1 MISSFLLL
9 RLIKSCFN
17 QSTLTDKLHAAL
29 LLNLSSVPR
38 IYRKKYAPM
47 IHFIRLLTSLLVAFT
62 LSFNAL
68 AAQISQQQIE
78 QFKNLPKSQ
87 QQALAQSMG
96 VDLNAV
102 MGQISGGGQ
111 QTQPSSTPVTP
122 RQTGLN
128 NSQDEDS
135 IGSTVFEKDT
145 ELFKPLERFGM
156 DVFANAPSTFTP
168 AMDIAIPSHY
178 ILGVGDQLSIQ
189 IYGKENAEYVLPITR
204 EGNILIPDV
213 GPIKIVG
220 LAFAEMKNFL
230 VEKIQQRIIGVNV
243 VVSLAELRSM
253 RIFVLGDAYKPGP
266 YTLSSLSSV
275 THAIFAAGGVS
286 DIGSLRNI
294 EVKRAGK
301 VVQTVDLYDLL
312 IKGDSSSDILLQS
325 GDVVFI
331 PTQSQS
337 VSILGEVRRPA
348 IYELKKGDNFNQ
360 VIEMAGGLLPS
371 AYPQSTMIERYN
383 RQNLRSIINV
393 DLTNSE
399 ARKQALQSGDY
410 IRVLK
415 SSGMY
420 EKSITVIGAVTRP
433 GKYQWQQDI
442 KIADLLP
449 SLDSHIL
456 PSADL
461 SYGLVVRQ
469 KDDARNIE
477 VLQFNLAKALNSSA
491 NDSSNNLILQPTD
504 KVLIFSNVTKSVDEQ
519 ISLDELAFTQEQ
531 LFAKERQEAKTSH
544 KEEAFWKK
552 YGGNSTQRSS
562 TDFEADEAENL
573 MNQSLVQITNS
584 AVNGQ
589 VDIREM
595 ALFSRPRLLAPVL
608 RKLRQQGASGQPIQ
622 LVEVDGQVKFPGIY
636 PLAKNAKVS
645 DLLAAA
651 GGVNESAY
659 LARAEVTR
667 NEITISGASKTS
679 LDVDLGLAL
688 KQDETFDI
696 ALQSKDRLN
705 VHKIPSW
712 SENHVVELR
721 GEFVFPGKYTIR
733 RGETLA
739 DLVAKA
745 GGLTKYAH
753 LDGSVFTR
761 EKLKALEKQN
771 LIKLAGDLR
780 IEMASKSLTEQGTS
794 VSYSDAQKL
803 LADITDLEPVGR
815 LVINLPRLMAS
826 DNTEVLLEGGDV
838 LYVPTKKN
846 SINVI
851 GQVQVGSSHLFNS
864 GLSAEDYIA
873 QSGGVKKRADEDRVY
888 VISADGSIKM
898 LEQSNWFAGAADSSL
913 KPGDTIVVPLDS
925 EYMNDLTL
933 WSTATQI
940 IYNAAVAV
948 AAINGI

>member
-1 MISSFLLL
+1 
-9 RLIKSCFN
+9 
-17 QSTLTDKLHAAL
+17 
-29 LLNLSSVPR
+29 
-38 IYRKKYAPM
+38 M
-47 IHFIRLLTSLLVAFT
+47 IHFIRLLTSLLVVST
-62 LSFNAL
+62 LSFSSL

-96 VDLNAV
+96 VDLNSV
-102 MGQISGGGQ
+102 MGQISGSNQ
-111 QTQPSSTPVTP
+111 QTQLSSSPVSPRPVTE
-122 RQTGLN
+122 N
-128 NSQDEDS
+128 NVQKQAEVTYFENDS
-135 IGSTVFEKDT
+135 
-145 ELFKPLERFGM
+145 ELFQPLERFGM
-156 DVFANAPSTFTP
+156 DVFANAPSTFAPT
-168 AMDIAIPSHY
+168 MDIAIPKHY

-189 IYGKENAEYVLPITR
+189 IYGKENAEYILPITR
-204 EGNILIPDV
+204 EGNILIPNV
-213 GPIKIVG
+213 GPVKVVG
-220 LAFAEMKNFL
+220 LAFDEMKTFL
-230 VEKIQQRIIGVNV
+230 AERIQQRIIGVNV

-312 IKGDSSSDILLQS
+312 IQGDSSSDILLQS

-331 PTQSQS
+331 PTQSKS

-348 IYELKKGDNFNQ
+348 IYELKTGDSFNQ
-360 VIEMAGGLLPS
+360 IIEMAGGLLPS
-371 AYPQSTMIERYN
+371 AYPQSTMVERYN
-383 RQNLRSIINV
+383 EHSLRSIINV
-393 DLTNSE
+393 DLTDSK
-399 ARKQALQSGDY
+399 ARKQLLKSGDY

-420 EKSITVIGAVTRP
+420 EQSITVIGAVSRP
-433 GKYQWQQDI
+433 GKYQWQQGV

-461 SYGLVVRQ
+461 SYGLIVRQ
-469 KDDARNIE
+469 KDQARNIE
-477 VLQFNLAKALNSSA
+477 VLQFNLAKALNKSTSDPVDNLTLLP
-491 NDSSNNLILQPTD
+491 NDKL
-504 KVLIFSNVTKSVDEQ
+504 LIFSNVTKSVDEKL
-519 ISLDELAFTQEQ
+519 SLDELAYTQEQ
-531 LFAKERQEAKTSH
+531 LFAKERQQAKSLH
-544 KEEAFWKK
+544 KEKSFWKK
-552 YGGNSTQRSS
+552 YGGSSSQRAIGINEAEEAAQIGSQS
-562 TDFEADEAENL
+562 IVQIANGASGSETDF
-573 MNQSLVQITNS
+573 
-584 AVNGQ
+584 
-589 VDIREM
+589 REM

-608 RKLRQQGASGQPIQ
+608 RKLRQQGASGQPLQ

-651 GGVNESAY
+651 GGVKESAY

-667 NEITISGASKTS
+667 NTLTVEGASKTS

-688 KQDETFDI
+688 KENKDFNI

-705 VHKIPSW
+705 VHKIPAW

-739 DLVAKA
+739 DLVIKA
-745 GGLTKYAH
+745 GGLTDYAH
-753 LDGSVFTR
+753 PDASVFTR
-761 EKLKALEKQN
+761 KKLKELEQQN
-771 LIKLAGDLR
+771 LVKLASDLR
-780 IEMASKSLTEQGTS
+780 VEMASKSLSENGS
-794 VSYSDAQKL
+794 AASYNDAQKL
-803 LADITDLEPVGR
+803 LADITNVEPVGR
-815 LVINLPRLMAS
+815 LVIDLPGLMAANNS
-826 DNTEVLLEGGDV
+826 EVLLEGGDV
-838 LYVPTKKN
+838 LFVPTKKN

-851 GQVQVGSSHLFNS
+851 GQVQVGSSHLYNS
-864 GLSAEDYIA
+864 AMSAEDYIA
-873 QSGGVKKRADEDRVY
+873 QSGGIKKRADAERIY
-888 VISADGSIKM
+888 IISAGGSIKM
-898 LEQSNWFAGAADSSL
+898 VEENNWFAGAGESSL

-940 IYNAAVAV
+940 IYNSAVAV

>member
-1 MISSFLLL
+1 
-9 RLIKSCFN
+9 
-17 QSTLTDKLHAAL
+17 
-29 LLNLSSVPR
+29 
-38 IYRKKYAPM
+38 M
-47 IHFIRLLTSLLVAFT
+47 IHFIRLLTSLLVVFT
-62 LSFNAL
+62 FSFNAL
-68 AAQISQQQIE
+68 AAQISQQQIA

-96 VDLNAV
+96 VDLNSV
-102 MGQISGGGQ
+102 MGQISGSNQ
-111 QTQPSSTPVTP
+111 QTQLSSTPITP
-122 RQTGLN
+122 RDTTEN
-128 NSQDEDS
+128 NIRNQDEDS
-135 IGSTVFEKDT
+135 FFEDDNA
-145 ELFKPLERFGM
+145 LFKPLERFGM
-156 DVFANAPSTFTP
+156 DVFSNAPSTFTP
-168 AMDIAIPSHY
+168 TMDIAIPNHY
-178 ILGVGDQLSIQ
+178 VLGVGDQLSIQ
-189 IYGKENAEYVLPITR
+189 VYGKENAEYVLSITR

-220 LAFAEMKNFL
+220 LSFSEMKKFL
-230 VEKIQQRIIGVNV
+230 TEKIQQRIIGVNV

-301 VVQTVDLYDLL
+301 IVQTVDLYDLL

-331 PTQSQS
+331 PTQSKS

-360 VIEMAGGLLPS
+360 VIAMAGGLLPS

-383 RQNLRSIINV
+383 NQNLRSIINV
-393 DLTNSE
+393 DLTDSA
-399 ARKQALQSGDY
+399 ARKQELKSGDY
-410 IRVLK
+410 VRVLK

-420 EKSITVIGAVTRP
+420 EQSITVIGAVTRP
-433 GKYQWQQDI
+433 GKYQWQQGI

-449 SLDSHIL
+449 NLDSHIL

-461 SYGLVVRQ
+461 SYGLIVRQ

-477 VLQFNLAKALNSSA
+477 VLQFNLARALSITTENSV
-491 NDSSNNLILQPTD
+491 DNLMLLPSD
-504 KVLIFSNVTKSVDEQ
+504 KILIFSNVTKSVDEK
-519 ISLDELAFTQEQ
+519 ISLDELAFTKEQ
-531 LFAKERQEAKTSH
+531 LFAKERQQAKTSYDE
-544 KEEAFWKK
+544 KSFWKK
-552 YGGNSTQRSS
+552 YGGSSSQRSS
-562 TDFEADEAENL
+562 ATAEDEEAERL
-573 MNQSLVQITNS
+573 ANQSLVEITNT
-584 AVNGQ
+584 VDRT

-636 PLAKNAKVS
+636 PLAQNAKIS

-651 GGVNESAY
+651 GGVKESAY
-659 LARAEVTR
+659 LTRAEVTR
-667 NEITISGASKTS
+667 NTFTAEGATKVS
-679 LDVDLGLAL
+679 LDVDLDLAL
-688 KQDETFDI
+688 KEDKSFDI

-705 VHKIPSW
+705 VHKIPAW
-712 SENHVVELR
+712 SENHIVELR

-739 DLVAKA
+739 DLVTKA
-745 GGLTKYAH
+745 GGLTQYAH
-753 LDGSVFTR
+753 PDGSVFTR
-761 EKLKALEKQN
+761 QKLKELERQN

-780 IEMASKSLTEQGTS
+780 IEMASKSLTDQGTS
-794 VSYSDAQKL
+794 TSYDDAQKL
-803 LADITDLEPVGR
+803 LSDITELEPVGR
-815 LVINLPRLMAS
+815 LVINLPNLMNSNS
-826 DNTEVLLEGGDV
+826 DEVLLEGGDV
-838 LYVPTKKN
+838 LFVPTKKN

-851 GQVQVGSSHLFNS
+851 GQVQVGSSHLYNS
-864 GLSAEDYIA
+864 AMTAEDYIA
-873 QSGGVKKRADEDRVY
+873 QSGGIKKRADEERIY
-888 VISADGSIKM
+888 VISASGSIKM
-898 LEQSNWFAGAADSSL
+898 IEQSNWFAGTADTSL

-925 EYMNDLTL
+925 EYMSDLTL

>member
-1 MISSFLLL
+1 
-9 RLIKSCFN
+9 
-17 QSTLTDKLHAAL
+17 
-29 LLNLSSVPR
+29 
-38 IYRKKYAPM
+38 M
-47 IHFIRLLTSLLVAFT
+47 IHFIRLLTSLFVVFT
-62 LSFNAL
+62 FSFNAL
-68 AAQISQQQIE
+68 AAQISQQQIA

-96 VDLNAV
+96 VDLNSV
-102 MGQISGGGQ
+102 MGQISGSNQ
-111 QTQPSSTPVTP
+111 QTQLSSTPITP
-122 RQTGLN
+122 RDTTEN
-128 NSQDEDS
+128 NIRNQDEDS
-135 IGSTVFEKDT
+135 FFEDDNA
-145 ELFKPLERFGM
+145 LFKPLERFGM
-156 DVFANAPSTFTP
+156 DVFSNAPSTFTP
-168 AMDIAIPSHY
+168 TMDIAIPNHY
-178 ILGVGDQLSIQ
+178 VLGVGDQLSIQ
-189 IYGKENAEYVLPITR
+189 VYGKENAEYVLPITR

-220 LAFAEMKNFL
+220 LSFSEMKKFL
-230 VEKIQQRIIGVNV
+230 TEKIQQRIIGVNV

-301 VVQTVDLYDLL
+301 IVQTVDLYDLL

-331 PTQSQS
+331 PTQSKS

-360 VIEMAGGLLPS
+360 VIAMAGGLLPS

-383 RQNLRSIINV
+383 NQNLRSIINV
-393 DLTNSE
+393 DLTDSA
-399 ARKQALQSGDY
+399 ARKQELKSGDY
-410 IRVLK
+410 VRVLK

-420 EKSITVIGAVTRP
+420 EQSITVIGAVTRP
-433 GKYQWQQDI
+433 GKYQWQQGI
-442 KIADLLP
+442 KIGDLLP
-449 SLDSHIL
+449 NLDSHIL

-461 SYGLVVRQ
+461 SYGLIVRQ

-477 VLQFNLAKALNSSA
+477 VLQFNLARALSITTENSV
-491 NDSSNNLILQPTD
+491 DNLMLLPSD
-504 KVLIFSNVTKSVDEQ
+504 KILIFSNVTKSVDEK
-519 ISLDELAFTQEQ
+519 ISLDELAFTKEQ
-531 LFAKERQEAKTSH
+531 LFAKERQQAKTSYDE
-544 KEEAFWKK
+544 KSFWKK
-552 YGGNSTQRSS
+552 YGGSSSQRSS
-562 TDFEADEAENL
+562 ATAEDEEAERL
-573 MNQSLVQITNS
+573 ANQSLVEITNT
-584 AVNGQ
+584 VDRT

-636 PLAKNAKVS
+636 PLAQNAKIS

-651 GGVNESAY
+651 GGVKESAY
-659 LARAEVTR
+659 LTRAEVTR
-667 NEITISGASKTS
+667 NTFTAEGATKIS
-679 LDVDLGLAL
+679 LDVDLDLAL
-688 KQDETFDI
+688 KEDKSFDI

-705 VHKIPSW
+705 VHKIPAW

-739 DLVAKA
+739 DLVTKA
-745 GGLTKYAH
+745 GGLTQYAH
-753 LDGSVFTR
+753 PDGSVFTR
-761 EKLKALEKQN
+761 KKLKELEKQN

-780 IEMASKSLTEQGTS
+780 IEMASKSLTDQGTS
-794 VSYSDAQKL
+794 TSYDDAQKL
-803 LADITDLEPVGR
+803 LADITELEPVGR
-815 LVINLPRLMAS
+815 LVINLPRLMNSNS
-826 DNTEVLLEGGDV
+826 DEVLLEGGDI
-838 LYVPTKKN
+838 LFVPTKKN

-851 GQVQVGSSHLFNS
+851 GQVQVGSSHLYNS
-864 GLSAEDYIA
+864 AMTAEDYIA
-873 QSGGVKKRADEDRVY
+873 QSGGIKKRADEERIY
-888 VISADGSIKM
+888 VISASGSIKM
-898 LEQSNWFAGAADSSL
+898 IEQSNWFAGTADTSL

-925 EYMNDLTL
+925 EYMSDLTL

>member
-1 MISSFLLL
+1 M
-9 RLIKSCFN
+9 
-17 QSTLTDKLHAAL
+17 
-29 LLNLSSVPR
+29 
-38 IYRKKYAPM
+38 M
-47 IHFIRLLTSLLVAFT
+47 HFIRQLTSLLVVFT
-62 LSFNAL
+62 FSFSTI

-96 VDLNAV
+96 VDLNTV
-102 MGQISGGGQ
+102 MGQIAGSNQ
-111 QTQPSSTPVTP
+111 QTQLSSTPITP
-122 RQTGLN
+122 RPIAENEIVEQ
-128 NSQDEDS
+128 EDV
-135 IGSTVFEKDT
+135 TVFENDT
-145 ELFKPLERFGM
+145 ELFKPLTRFGM

-168 AMDIAIPSHY
+168 TMDIAIPKHY

-189 IYGKENAEYVLPITR
+189 IYGKENAEYILPITR

-213 GPIKIVG
+213 GPVKVVG
-220 LAFAEMKNFL
+220 LAFGEMKKFL
-230 VEKIQQRIIGVNV
+230 AEKIQQRIIGVNA

-266 YTLSSLSSV
+266 YVLSSLSSV

-301 VVQTVDLYDLL
+301 VVQIVDLYDLL
-312 IKGDSSSDILLQS
+312 IRGDSSDDILLQS

-331 PTQSQS
+331 PTQSES

-348 IYELKKGDNFNQ
+348 IYELKAGDDFNQ
-360 VIEMAGGLLPS
+360 IIEMAGGLLPS
-371 AYPQSTMIERYN
+371 AYPQSTMVERYN
-383 RQNLRSIINV
+383 QHSLRNIINI
-393 DLTNSE
+393 DLTDSK
-399 ARKQALQSGDY
+399 ARKQLLKSGDY
-410 IRVLK
+410 IRVLE

-420 EKSITVIGAVTRP
+420 EQSITVIGAVTRP
-433 GKYQWQQDI
+433 GKYQWQQGL
-442 KIADLLP
+442 KVADLLP

-461 SYGLVVRQ
+461 SYGLIVRQ
-469 KDDARNIE
+469 KDKARNIK
-477 VLQFNLAKALNSSA
+477 VLQFNLANALNKSIA
-491 NDSSNNLILQPTD
+491 NPTDNLILLPND
-504 KVLIFSNVTKSVDEQ
+504 KLLIFANVTKQMDEKV
-519 ISLDELAFTQEQ
+519 SLDQLAFTQEQ
-531 LFAKERQEAKTSH
+531 LFAKERQQAKNLH
-544 KEEAFWKK
+544 KEKLFWKK
-552 YGGNSTQRSS
+552 YGGSS
-562 TDFEADEAENL
+562 SQYTGTDQIEEAERL
-573 MNQSLVQITNS
+573 ANQSLVQMTNGS
-584 AVNGQ
+584 LDSEI
-589 VDIREM
+589 DIREM
-595 ALFSRPRLLAPVL
+595 GLFSRPRLLAPVL

-622 LVEVDGQVKFPGIY
+622 LIEVDGQVKFPGVY

-651 GGVNESAY
+651 GGVKESAY

-667 NEITISGASKTS
+667 NTLTLEGATKIS

-688 KQDETFDI
+688 KGDKNFDI

-705 VHKIPSW
+705 VHKIPAW

-739 DLVAKA
+739 DLVNKA

-753 LDGSVFTR
+753 PDASVFTR
-761 EKLKALEKQN
+761 TKLKALEKQN

-780 IEMASKSLTEQGTS
+780 IEMASKSLSDQGMSTS
-794 VSYSDAQKL
+794 YDDAQKL

-815 LVINLPRLMAS
+815 LVINLPSLMAS
-826 DNTEVLLEGGDV
+826 NSYEVLLEGGDV

-851 GQVQVGSSHLFNS
+851 GQVQVGSSHLYNNAMS
-864 GLSAEDYIA
+864 TEDYIA
-873 QSGGVKKRADEDRVY
+873 QSGGIKKRADEERIY
-888 VISADGSIKM
+888 VISASGSINM
-898 LEQSNWFAGAADSSL
+898 LEESNWFSGAADSAL
-913 KPGDTIVVPLDS
+913 KPGDTIVVPLDA
-925 EYMNDLTL
+925 EYMSDLTL

-940 IYNAAVAV
+940 IYNSAVAI
-948 AAINGI
+948 AAISGI

>member
-1 MISSFLLL
+1 
-9 RLIKSCFN
+9 
-17 QSTLTDKLHAAL
+17 
-29 LLNLSSVPR
+29 
-38 IYRKKYAPM
+38 M
-47 IHFIRLLTSLLVAFT
+47 IHFIRLLTSLLVVFT
-62 LSFNAL
+62 FSFNAL
-68 AAQISQQQIE
+68 AAQISQQQIA

-96 VDLNAV
+96 VDLNSV
-102 MGQISGGGQ
+102 MGQISGSNQ
-111 QTQPSSTPVTP
+111 QTQLSSTPITP
-122 RQTGLN
+122 RDTTEN
-128 NSQDEDS
+128 NIRNQDEDS
-135 IGSTVFEKDT
+135 FFEDDNA
-145 ELFKPLERFGM
+145 LFKPLERFGM
-156 DVFANAPSTFTP
+156 DVFSNAPSTFTP
-168 AMDIAIPSHY
+168 TMDIAIPNHY
-178 ILGVGDQLSIQ
+178 VLGVGDQLSIQ
-189 IYGKENAEYVLPITR
+189 VYGKENAEYVLPITR

-220 LAFAEMKNFL
+220 LSFSEMKKFL
-230 VEKIQQRIIGVNV
+230 TEKIQQRIIGVNV

-301 VVQTVDLYDLL
+301 IVQTVDLYDLL

-331 PTQSQS
+331 PTQSKS

-360 VIEMAGGLLPS
+360 VIAMAGGLLPS

-383 RQNLRSIINV
+383 NQNLRSIINV
-393 DLTNSE
+393 DLTDSA
-399 ARKQALQSGDY
+399 ARKQELKSGDY
-410 IRVLK
+410 VRVLK

-420 EKSITVIGAVTRP
+420 EQSITVIGAVTRP
-433 GKYQWQQDI
+433 GKYQWQQGI

-449 SLDSHIL
+449 NLDSHIL

-461 SYGLVVRQ
+461 SYGLIVRQ

-477 VLQFNLAKALNSSA
+477 VLQFNLARALSITTENSV
-491 NDSSNNLILQPTD
+491 DNLMLLPSD
-504 KVLIFSNVTKSVDEQ
+504 KILIFSNVTKSVDEK
-519 ISLDELAFTQEQ
+519 ISLDELAFTKEQ
-531 LFAKERQEAKTSH
+531 LFAKERQQAKTSYDE
-544 KEEAFWKK
+544 KSFWKK
-552 YGGNSTQRSS
+552 YGGSSSQRSS
-562 TDFEADEAENL
+562 ATAEDEEAERL
-573 MNQSLVQITNS
+573 ANQSLVEITNT
-584 AVNGQ
+584 VDRT

-636 PLAKNAKVS
+636 PLAQNAKIS

-651 GGVNESAY
+651 GGVKESAY
-659 LARAEVTR
+659 LTRAEVTR
-667 NEITISGASKTS
+667 NTFTAEGATKIS
-679 LDVDLGLAL
+679 LDVDLDLAL
-688 KQDETFDI
+688 KEDKSFDI

-705 VHKIPSW
+705 VHKIPAW

-739 DLVAKA
+739 DLVTKA
-745 GGLTKYAH
+745 GGLTQYAH
-753 LDGSVFTR
+753 PDGSVFTR
-761 EKLKALEKQN
+761 KKLKELEKQN

-780 IEMASKSLTEQGTS
+780 IEMASKSLTDQGTS
-794 VSYSDAQKL
+794 TSYDDAQKL
-803 LADITDLEPVGR
+803 LSDITELEPVGR
-815 LVINLPRLMAS
+815 LVINLPRLMNSNS
-826 DNTEVLLEGGDV
+826 DEVLLEGGDV
-838 LYVPTKKN
+838 LFVPTKKN

-851 GQVQVGSSHLFNS
+851 GQVQVGSSHLYNS
-864 GLSAEDYIA
+864 AMTAEDYIA
-873 QSGGVKKRADEDRVY
+873 QSGGIKKRADEERIY
-888 VISADGSIKM
+888 VISASGSIKM
-898 LEQSNWFAGAADSSL
+898 IEQSNWFAGTADTSL

-925 EYMNDLTL
+925 EYMSDLTL

>member
-1 MISSFLLL
+1 
-9 RLIKSCFN
+9 
-17 QSTLTDKLHAAL
+17 
-29 LLNLSSVPR
+29 
-38 IYRKKYAPM
+38 M

-102 MGQISGGGQ
+102 MGQISSSGQ
-111 QTQPSSTPVTP
+111 QTQLSSTPIAP

-128 NSQDEDS
+128 NSQDQDS
-135 IGSTVFEKDT
+135 TESTVFEKDT

-168 AMDIAIPSHY
+168 TMDIAIPSHY

-230 VEKIQQRIIGVNV
+230 VEKIQQRVIGVNV

-301 VVQTVDLYDLL
+301 VVQTVDLYELL

-331 PTQSQS
+331 PTQSKS
-337 VSILGEVRRPA
+337 ISILGEVRRPA
-348 IYELKKGDNFNQ
+348 IYELKNGDNFNQ

-371 AYPQSTMIERYN
+371 AFPQSTMIERYN
-383 RQNLRSIINV
+383 QQNLRSIINV

-399 ARKQALQSGDY
+399 ARKQTLQGGDY

-415 SSGMY
+415 SSGIY

-433 GKYQWQQDI
+433 GKYQWQQGI
-442 KIADLLP
+442 KVADLLP
-449 SLDSHIL
+449 SLNSHVL
-456 PSADL
+456 PTADL
-461 SYGLVVRQ
+461 SYGLIVRQ
-469 KDDARNIE
+469 KDAARNIE
-477 VLQFNLAKALNSSA
+477 ILQFSLAKALNYSMNNSA
-491 NDSSNNLILQPTD
+491 DNLMLQPSD
-504 KVLIFSNVTKSVDEQ
+504 KILIFSNVTKSVDEK
-519 ISLDELAFTQEQ
+519 ISLDELAFTKEQ
-531 LFAKERQEAKTSH
+531 IFAKEREEAKNSH
-544 KEEAFWKK
+544 KEKSFWKK
-552 YGGNSTQRSS
+552 YGGSSSQSS
-562 TDFEADEAENL
+562 TDNAEDDEIERLA
-573 MNQSLVQITNS
+573 NQSLEQVTGSAENS
-584 AVNGQ
+584 GIN
-589 VDIREM
+589 IREM

-636 PLAKNAKVS
+636 PLAKNAKIS

-659 LARAEVTR
+659 LTRAEVTR
-667 NEITISGASKTS
+667 NKLNEQGATKIS
-679 LDVDLGLAL
+679 LDIDLGLAL
-688 KQDETFDI
+688 KEDETFDI

-705 VHKIPSW
+705 VHKIPAW

-739 DLVAKA
+739 DLVTKA
-745 GGLTKYAH
+745 GGLTEYAH
-753 LDGSVFTR
+753 PDGSVFTR
-761 EKLKALEKQN
+761 QKLKVLEKQN
-771 LIKLAGDLR
+771 LIKLAADLR
-780 IEMASKSLTEQGTS
+780 VEMASKSLTEQGTS
-794 VSYSDAQKL
+794 VSYNDAQKL
-803 LADITDLEPVGR
+803 LADITELEPVGR
-815 LVINLPRLMAS
+815 LVISLPKLMAS
-826 DNTEVLLEGGDV
+826 NSDEVLLEGGDV

-851 GQVQVGSSHLFNS
+851 GQVQVGSSHLFS
-864 GLSAEDYIA
+864 SAMSPEDYIA
-873 QSGGVKKRADEDRVY
+873 QSGGIKKRADEDRIY
-888 VISADGSIKM
+888 VISAGGSIKM

>member
-1 MISSFLLL
+1 
-9 RLIKSCFN
+9 
-17 QSTLTDKLHAAL
+17 
-29 LLNLSSVPR
+29 
-38 IYRKKYAPM
+38 M
-47 IHFIRLLTSLLVAFT
+47 IHFIRLLTSLLVVFT
-62 LSFNAL
+62 FSFNAL
-68 AAQISQQQIE
+68 AAQISQQQIA

-96 VDLNAV
+96 VDLNSV
-102 MGQISGGGQ
+102 MGQISGSNQ
-111 QTQPSSTPVTP
+111 QTQLSSTPITP
-122 RQTGLN
+122 RDTTEN
-128 NSQDEDS
+128 NIRNQDEDS
-135 IGSTVFEKDT
+135 FFEDDNA
-145 ELFKPLERFGM
+145 LFKPLERFGM
-156 DVFANAPSTFTP
+156 DVFSNAPSTFTP
-168 AMDIAIPSHY
+168 TMDIAIPNHY
-178 ILGVGDQLSIQ
+178 VLGVGDQLSIQ
-189 IYGKENAEYVLPITR
+189 VYGKENAEYVLPITR

-220 LAFAEMKNFL
+220 LSFSEMKKFL
-230 VEKIQQRIIGVNV
+230 TEKIQQRIIGVNV

-301 VVQTVDLYDLL
+301 IVQTVDLYDLL

-331 PTQSQS
+331 PTQSKS

-360 VIEMAGGLLPS
+360 VIAMAGGLLPS

-383 RQNLRSIINV
+383 NQNLRSIINV
-393 DLTNSE
+393 DLTDNA
-399 ARKQALQSGDY
+399 ARKQELKSGDY
-410 IRVLK
+410 VRVLK

-420 EKSITVIGAVTRP
+420 EQSITVIGAVTRP
-433 GKYQWQQDI
+433 GKYQWQQGI

-461 SYGLVVRQ
+461 SYGLIVRQ

-477 VLQFNLAKALNSSA
+477 VLQFNLARALSITTENSV
-491 NDSSNNLILQPTD
+491 DNLMLLPSD
-504 KVLIFSNVTKSVDEQ
+504 KILIFSNVTKSVDEK
-519 ISLDELAFTQEQ
+519 ISLDELAFTKEQ
-531 LFAKERQEAKTSH
+531 LFAKERQQAKTSYDE
-544 KEEAFWKK
+544 KSFWKK
-552 YGGNSTQRSS
+552 YGGSSSQRSS
-562 TDFEADEAENL
+562 ATAEDEEAERL
-573 MNQSLVQITNS
+573 ANQSLVEITNT
-584 AVNGQ
+584 VDRT

-636 PLAKNAKVS
+636 PLAQNAKIS

-651 GGVNESAY
+651 GGVKESAY
-659 LARAEVTR
+659 LTRAEVTR
-667 NEITISGASKTS
+667 NTFTAEGATKVS
-679 LDVDLGLAL
+679 LDVDLDLAL
-688 KQDETFDI
+688 KEDKSFDI

-705 VHKIPSW
+705 VHKIPAW

-739 DLVAKA
+739 DLVTKA
-745 GGLTKYAH
+745 GGLTQYAH
-753 LDGSVFTR
+753 PDGSVFTR
-761 EKLKALEKQN
+761 KKLKELEKQN

-780 IEMASKSLTEQGTS
+780 IEMASKSLTDQGTS
-794 VSYSDAQKL
+794 TSYDDAQKL
-803 LADITDLEPVGR
+803 LSDITELEPVGR
-815 LVINLPRLMAS
+815 LVINLPRLMNSNS
-826 DNTEVLLEGGDV
+826 DEVLLEGGDI
-838 LYVPTKKN
+838 LFVPTKKN

-851 GQVQVGSSHLFNS
+851 GQVQVGSSHLYNS
-864 GLSAEDYIA
+864 AMTAEDYIA
-873 QSGGVKKRADEDRVY
+873 QSGGIKKRADEERIY
-888 VISADGSIKM
+888 VISASGSIKM
-898 LEQSNWFAGAADSSL
+898 IEQSNWFAGTADTSL

-925 EYMNDLTL
+925 EYMSDLTL

>member
-1 MISSFLLL
+1 
-9 RLIKSCFN
+9 
-17 QSTLTDKLHAAL
+17 
-29 LLNLSSVPR
+29 
-38 IYRKKYAPM
+38 M
-47 IHFIRLLTSLLVAFT
+47 IHFIRLLTSLFVVFT
-62 LSFNAL
+62 FSFNAL
-68 AAQISQQQIE
+68 AAQISQQQIA

-96 VDLNAV
+96 VDLNSV
-102 MGQISGGGQ
+102 MGQISGSNQ
-111 QTQPSSTPVTP
+111 QTQLSSTPITP
-122 RQTGLN
+122 RDTTEN
-128 NSQDEDS
+128 NIRNQDEDS
-135 IGSTVFEKDT
+135 FFEDDN

-156 DVFANAPSTFTP
+156 DVFSNAPSTFTP
-168 AMDIAIPSHY
+168 TMDIAIPNHY
-178 ILGVGDQLSIQ
+178 VLGVGDQLSIQ
-189 IYGKENAEYVLPITR
+189 VYGKENAEYVLPITR

-220 LAFAEMKNFL
+220 LSFSEMKKFL
-230 VEKIQQRIIGVNV
+230 TEKIQQRIIGVNV

-301 VVQTVDLYDLL
+301 IVQTVDLYDLL

-331 PTQSQS
+331 PTQSKS

-360 VIEMAGGLLPS
+360 VIAMAGGLLPS

-383 RQNLRSIINV
+383 NQNLRSIINV
-393 DLTNSE
+393 DLTDSA
-399 ARKQALQSGDY
+399 ARKQELKSGDY
-410 IRVLK
+410 VRVLK

-420 EKSITVIGAVTRP
+420 EQSITVIGAVTRP
-433 GKYQWQQDI
+433 GKYQWQQGI

-449 SLDSHIL
+449 NLDSHIL

-461 SYGLVVRQ
+461 SYGLIVRQ

-477 VLQFNLAKALNSSA
+477 VLQFNLARALSITTENSV
-491 NDSSNNLILQPTD
+491 DNLMLLPSD
-504 KVLIFSNVTKSVDEQ
+504 KILIFSNVTKSVDEK
-519 ISLDELAFTQEQ
+519 ISLDELAFTKEQ
-531 LFAKERQEAKTSH
+531 LFAKERQQAKTSYDE
-544 KEEAFWKK
+544 KSFWKK
-552 YGGNSTQRSS
+552 YGGSSSQRSS
-562 TDFEADEAENL
+562 ATAEDEEAERL
-573 MNQSLVQITNS
+573 ANQSLVEITNT
-584 AVNGQ
+584 VDRT

-636 PLAKNAKVS
+636 PLAQNAKIS

-651 GGVNESAY
+651 GGVKESAY
-659 LARAEVTR
+659 LTRAEVTR
-667 NEITISGASKTS
+667 NTFTAEGATKVS
-679 LDVDLGLAL
+679 LDVDLDLAL
-688 KQDETFDI
+688 KEDKSFDI

-705 VHKIPSW
+705 VHKIPAW
-712 SENHVVELR
+712 SENHIVELR

-739 DLVAKA
+739 DLVTKA
-745 GGLTKYAH
+745 GGLTQYAH
-753 LDGSVFTR
+753 PDGSVFTR
-761 EKLKALEKQN
+761 KKLKELEKQN

-794 VSYSDAQKL
+794 TSYEDAQKL
-803 LADITDLEPVGR
+803 LSDITELEPVGR
-815 LVINLPRLMAS
+815 LVINLPRLMNSNS
-826 DNTEVLLEGGDV
+826 DEVLLEGGDV
-838 LYVPTKKN
+838 LFVPTKKN

-851 GQVQVGSSHLFNS
+851 GQVQVGSSHLYNS
-864 GLSAEDYIA
+864 AMSAEDYIA
-873 QSGGVKKRADEDRVY
+873 QSGGIKKRADEERIY
-888 VISADGSIKM
+888 VISASGSIKM
-898 LEQSNWFAGAADSSL
+898 IEQSNWFAGTADTSL

>member
-1 MISSFLLL
+1 MKKFL
-9 RLIKSCFN
+9 
-17 QSTLTDKLHAAL
+17 T
-29 LLNLSSVPR
+29 
-38 IYRKKYAPM
+38 
-47 IHFIRLLTSLLVAFT
+47 
-62 LSFNAL
+62 
-68 AAQISQQQIE
+68 
-78 QFKNLPKSQ
+78 
-87 QQALAQSMG
+87 
-96 VDLNAV
+96 
-102 MGQISGGGQ
+102 
-111 QTQPSSTPVTP
+111 
-122 RQTGLN
+122 
-128 NSQDEDS
+128 
-135 IGSTVFEKDT
+135 
-145 ELFKPLERFGM
+145 
-156 DVFANAPSTFTP
+156 
-168 AMDIAIPSHY
+168 
-178 ILGVGDQLSIQ
+178 
-189 IYGKENAEYVLPITR
+189 
-204 EGNILIPDV
+204 
-213 GPIKIVG
+213 
-220 LAFAEMKNFL
+220 
-230 VEKIQQRIIGVNV
+230 EKIQQRIIGVNV

-301 VVQTVDLYDLL
+301 IVQTVDLYDLL
-312 IKGDSSSDILLQS
+312 IQGDSSSDILLQS

-331 PTQSQS
+331 PTQSKS

-360 VIEMAGGLLPS
+360 VIAMAGGLLPS

-383 RQNLRSIINV
+383 NQNLRSIINV
-393 DLTNSE
+393 DLTDSA
-399 ARKQALQSGDY
+399 ARKQELKSGDY
-410 IRVLK
+410 VRVLK

-420 EKSITVIGAVTRP
+420 EQSITVIGAVTRP
-433 GKYQWQQDI
+433 GKYQWQQGI

-461 SYGLVVRQ
+461 SYGLIVRQ
-469 KDDARNIE
+469 KDEARNIE

-491 NDSSNNLILQPTD
+491 GSSVDNLMLMPSD
-504 KVLIFSNVTKSVDEQ
+504 KIIIFSNVTKSVDER

-531 LFAKERQEAKTSH
+531 LFAKERQQAKTSH
-544 KEEAFWKK
+544 NERSFWKK
-552 YGGNSTQRSS
+552 YGGSSSQRSS
-562 TDFEADEAENL
+562 TTAEDQEAERL
-573 MNQSLVQITNS
+573 ANQSLVEITNS
-584 AVNGQ
+584 KADST

-636 PLAKNAKVS
+636 PLAQNAKVS

-651 GGVNESAY
+651 GGVKESAY
-659 LARAEVTR
+659 LTRAEVTR
-667 NEITISGASKTS
+667 NTLTAEGATKVS
-679 LDVDLGLAL
+679 LDVDLDLAL
-688 KQDETFDI
+688 KEDKNFDI

-705 VHKIPSW
+705 VHKIPAW
-712 SENHVVELR
+712 SENHIVELR

-739 DLVAKA
+739 DLVTKA
-745 GGLTKYAH
+745 GGLTQYAH
-753 LDGSVFTR
+753 PDGSVFTR
-761 EKLKALEKQN
+761 KKLKELEKQN

-780 IEMASKSLTEQGTS
+780 IEMASKSLTDQGTS
-794 VSYSDAQKL
+794 TSYEDAQKL
-803 LADITDLEPVGR
+803 LADITELEPVGR
-815 LVINLPRLMAS
+815 LVINLPRLMNSNS
-826 DNTEVLLEGGDV
+826 DEVLLEGGDI
-838 LYVPTKKN
+838 LFVPTKKN

-851 GQVQVGSSHLFNS
+851 GQVQVGSSHLYNS
-864 GLSAEDYIA
+864 AMSAEDYIA
-873 QSGGVKKRADEDRVY
+873 QSGGIKKSADEERIY
-888 VISADGSIKM
+888 VISASGSIKM
-898 LEQSNWFAGAADSSL
+898 IEQSNWFAGTADTSL

-925 EYMNDLTL
+925 EYMSDLTL

>member
-1 MISSFLLL
+1 
-9 RLIKSCFN
+9 
-17 QSTLTDKLHAAL
+17 
-29 LLNLSSVPR
+29 
-38 IYRKKYAPM
+38 M
-47 IHFIRLLTSLLVAFT
+47 IHFIRLLTSLFVVFT
-62 LSFNAL
+62 FSFNAL
-68 AAQISQQQIE
+68 AAQISQQQIA

-96 VDLNAV
+96 VDLNSV
-102 MGQISGGGQ
+102 MGQISGSNQ
-111 QTQPSSTPVTP
+111 QTQLSSTPITP
-122 RQTGLN
+122 RDTTEN
-128 NSQDEDS
+128 NIRNQDEDS
-135 IGSTVFEKDT
+135 FFEDDNA
-145 ELFKPLERFGM
+145 LFKPLERFGM
-156 DVFANAPSTFTP
+156 DVFSNAPSTFTP
-168 AMDIAIPSHY
+168 TMDIAIPNHY
-178 ILGVGDQLSIQ
+178 VLGVGDQLSIQ
-189 IYGKENAEYVLPITR
+189 VYGKENAEYVLPITR

-220 LAFAEMKNFL
+220 LSFSEMKKFL
-230 VEKIQQRIIGVNV
+230 TEKIQQRIIGVNV

-301 VVQTVDLYDLL
+301 IVQTVDLYDLL

-331 PTQSQS
+331 PTQSKS

-360 VIEMAGGLLPS
+360 VIAMAGGLLPS

-383 RQNLRSIINV
+383 NQNLRSIINV
-393 DLTNSE
+393 DLTDSA
-399 ARKQALQSGDY
+399 ARKQELKSGDY
-410 IRVLK
+410 VRVLK

-420 EKSITVIGAVTRP
+420 EQSITVIGAVTRP
-433 GKYQWQQDI
+433 GKYQWQQGI
-442 KIADLLP
+442 KIGDLLP
-449 SLDSHIL
+449 NLDSHIL

-461 SYGLVVRQ
+461 SYGLIVRQ

-477 VLQFNLAKALNSSA
+477 VLQFNLARALSITTENSV
-491 NDSSNNLILQPTD
+491 DNLMLLPSD
-504 KVLIFSNVTKSVDEQ
+504 KILIFSNVTKSVDEK
-519 ISLDELAFTQEQ
+519 ISLDELAFTKEQ
-531 LFAKERQEAKTSH
+531 LFAKERQQAKTSYDE
-544 KEEAFWKK
+544 KSFWKK
-552 YGGNSTQRSS
+552 YGGSSSQRSS
-562 TDFEADEAENL
+562 ATAEDEEAERL
-573 MNQSLVQITNS
+573 ANQSLVEITNT
-584 AVNGQ
+584 VDRT

-636 PLAKNAKVS
+636 PLAQNAKIS

-651 GGVNESAY
+651 GGVKESAY
-659 LARAEVTR
+659 LTRAEVTR
-667 NEITISGASKTS
+667 NTFTAEGATKIS
-679 LDVDLGLAL
+679 LDVDLDLAL
-688 KQDETFDI
+688 KEDKSFDI

-705 VHKIPSW
+705 VHKIPAW

-739 DLVAKA
+739 DLVTKA
-745 GGLTKYAH
+745 GGLTQYAH
-753 LDGSVFTR
+753 PDGSVFTR
-761 EKLKALEKQN
+761 KKLKELEKQN

-780 IEMASKSLTEQGTS
+780 IEMASKSLTDQGTS
-794 VSYSDAQKL
+794 TSYDDAQKL
-803 LADITDLEPVGR
+803 LADITELEPVGR
-815 LVINLPRLMAS
+815 LVINLPNLMNS
-826 DNTEVLLEGGDV
+826 NSEEVLLEGGDV
-838 LYVPTKKN
+838 LFVPTKKN

-851 GQVQVGSSHLFNS
+851 GQVQVGSSHLYNS
-864 GLSAEDYIA
+864 AMSAEDYIA
-873 QSGGVKKRADEDRVY
+873 QSGGIKKRADEERIY
-888 VISADGSIKM
+888 VISASGSIKM
-898 LEQSNWFAGAADSSL
+898 IEQSNWFAGTADTSL

-925 EYMNDLTL
+925 EYMSDLTL

>member
-1 MISSFLLL
+1 
-9 RLIKSCFN
+9 
-17 QSTLTDKLHAAL
+17 
-29 LLNLSSVPR
+29 
-38 IYRKKYAPM
+38 M
-47 IHFIRLLTSLLVAFT
+47 IHFIRLLTSLFVVST

-68 AAQISQQQIE
+68 AAQISQQQIA
-78 QFKNLPKSQ
+78 QFKNLPKAQ

-102 MGQISGGGQ
+102 MGQISNGSQ
-111 QTQPSSTPVTP
+111 QTQLSSTPVMP
-122 RQTGLN
+122 RQTTANNGEEQGLA
-128 NSQDEDS
+128 E
-135 IGSTVFEKDT
+135 STTFDNDAK
-145 ELFKPLERFGM
+145 LFKPLERFGI

-168 AMDIAIPSHY
+168 TMDIAIPSHY
-178 ILGVGDQLSIQ
+178 VLGVGDQLSIQ
-189 IYGKENAEYVLPITR
+189 IYGKENAEYNLPITR

-213 GPIKIVG
+213 GPIKIAG
-220 LAFAEMKNFL
+220 LAFAEMKSFL
-230 VEKIQQRIIGVNV
+230 TEKIQQRIIGVNV

-331 PTQSQS
+331 PTQNQS

-371 AYPQSTMIERYN
+371 AYPQSTMVERYN
-383 RQNLRSIINV
+383 QQNLRSIVNV

-399 ARKQALQSGDY
+399 ARKQTLQSGDY

-420 EKSITVIGAVTRP
+420 EKSITVIGAVSRP
-433 GKYQWQQDI
+433 GKYQWQQNI

-449 SLDSHIL
+449 NLDSHIL

-461 SYGLVVRQ
+461 SYGLVIRQ
-469 KDDARNIE
+469 KDTARNIE
-477 VLQFNLAKALNSSA
+477 VLQFNLAKALNSHA
-491 NDSSNNLILQPTD
+491 NDSTDNLTLEPSD
-504 KVLIFSNVTKSVDEQ
+504 KILIFSNVTKSIDEK

-531 LFAKERQEAKTSH
+531 LFAKERQEAKTLH

-552 YGGNSTQRSS
+552 YGGNSTQRASAS
-562 TDFEADEAENL
+562 AEDAEAERL
-573 MNQSLVQITNS
+573 MNQSLVQITNN

-651 GGVNESAY
+651 GGVSESAY

-667 NEITISGASKTS
+667 NELTPEGAAKVS

-688 KQDETFDI
+688 QEDKNFDI

-705 VHKIPSW
+705 VHKIPAW

-745 GGLTKYAH
+745 GGLTQYAH
-753 LDGSVFTR
+753 PDGSVFTR
-761 EKLKALEKQN
+761 EKLKVLEKKN

-794 VSYSDAQKL
+794 ASYDDAQKL
-803 LADITDLEPVGR
+803 LADITELEPVGR
-815 LVINLPRLMAS
+815 LVIDLPHLMAS
-826 DNTEVLLEGGDV
+826 DNSEVLLEGGDV

-851 GQVQVGSSHLFNS
+851 GQVQVGSSHLYS
-864 GLSAEDYIA
+864 SVMSAEDYIA
-873 QSGGVKKRADEDRVY
+873 QSGGVKKRADEERIY
-888 VISADGSIKM
+888 VISASGSIKM
-898 LEQSNWFAGAADSSL
+898 LEQSNWFAGAADSYL

>member
-1 MISSFLLL
+1 
-9 RLIKSCFN
+9 
-17 QSTLTDKLHAAL
+17 
-29 LLNLSSVPR
+29 
-38 IYRKKYAPM
+38 M
-47 IHFIRLLTSLLVAFT
+47 IHFIRLLTSLLVVFT
-62 LSFNAL
+62 FSFNAL
-68 AAQISQQQIE
+68 AAQISQQQIA

-87 QQALAQSMG
+87 QQVLAQSMG
-96 VDLNAV
+96 VDLNSV
-102 MGQISGGGQ
+102 MGQISGSNQ
-111 QTQPSSTPVTP
+111 QAQLSSTPITP
-122 RQTGLN
+122 RDTTEN
-128 NSQDEDS
+128 NIRNQDEDS
-135 IGSTVFEKDT
+135 FFEDDN

-156 DVFANAPSTFTP
+156 DVFSNAPSTFTP
-168 AMDIAIPSHY
+168 TMDIAIPNHY
-178 ILGVGDQLSIQ
+178 VLGVGDQLSIQ
-189 IYGKENAEYVLPITR
+189 VYGKENAEYVLSITR

-220 LAFAEMKNFL
+220 LSFSEMKKFL
-230 VEKIQQRIIGVNV
+230 TEKIQQRIIGVNV

-301 VVQTVDLYDLL
+301 IVQTVDLYDLL

-331 PTQSQS
+331 PTQSKS

-360 VIEMAGGLLPS
+360 VIAMAGGLLPS

-383 RQNLRSIINV
+383 NQNLRSIINV
-393 DLTNSE
+393 DLTDSA
-399 ARKQALQSGDY
+399 ARKQELKSGDY
-410 IRVLK
+410 VRVLK

-420 EKSITVIGAVTRP
+420 EQSITVIGAVTRP
-433 GKYQWQQDI
+433 GKYQWQQGI

-461 SYGLVVRQ
+461 SYGLIVRQ

-477 VLQFNLAKALNSSA
+477 VLQFNLARALNFSIENSV
-491 NDSSNNLILQPTD
+491 DNLMLLPSD
-504 KVLIFSNVTKSVDEQ
+504 KILIFSNVTKSVDEK
-519 ISLDELAFTQEQ
+519 ISLDELAFTKEQ
-531 LFAKERQEAKTSH
+531 LFAKERQQAKTSYDE
-544 KEEAFWKK
+544 KSFWKK
-552 YGGNSTQRSS
+552 YGGSSSQRSS
-562 TDFEADEAENL
+562 ATAEDEEAERL
-573 MNQSLVQITNS
+573 ANQSLVEVTNT
-584 AVNGQ
+584 VDRT

-608 RKLRQQGASGQPIQ
+608 RKLRQQGASGEPIQ

-636 PLAKNAKVS
+636 PLAQNAKIS

-651 GGVNESAY
+651 GGVKESAY
-659 LARAEVTR
+659 LTRAEVTR
-667 NEITISGASKTS
+667 NTLTAEGATKIS
-679 LDVDLGLAL
+679 LDVNLDLAL
-688 KQDETFDI
+688 KEDKSFDI

-705 VHKIPSW
+705 VHKIPAW

-739 DLVAKA
+739 DLVTKA
-745 GGLTKYAH
+745 GGLTQYAH
-753 LDGSVFTR
+753 PDGSVFTR
-761 EKLKALEKQN
+761 KKLKELEKQN

-780 IEMASKSLTEQGTS
+780 IEMASKSLTDQGTS
-794 VSYSDAQKL
+794 TSYDDAQKL
-803 LADITDLEPVGR
+803 LSDITELEPVGR
-815 LVINLPRLMAS
+815 LVINLPNLMNSNS
-826 DNTEVLLEGGDV
+826 DEVLLEGGDV
-838 LYVPTKKN
+838 LFVPTKKN

-851 GQVQVGSSHLFNS
+851 GQVQVGSSHLYNS
-864 GLSAEDYIA
+864 AMTAEDYIA
-873 QSGGVKKRADEDRVY
+873 QSGGIKKRADEERIY
-888 VISADGSIKM
+888 VISASGSIKM
-898 LEQSNWFAGAADSSL
+898 IEQSNWFSGTADSSL

>member
-1 MISSFLLL
+1 
-9 RLIKSCFN
+9 
-17 QSTLTDKLHAAL
+17 
-29 LLNLSSVPR
+29 
-38 IYRKKYAPM
+38 
-47 IHFIRLLTSLLVAFT
+47 
-62 LSFNAL
+62 
-68 AAQISQQQIE
+68 
-78 QFKNLPKSQ
+78 
-87 QQALAQSMG
+87 
-96 VDLNAV
+96 
-102 MGQISGGGQ
+102 
-111 QTQPSSTPVTP
+111 
-122 RQTGLN
+122 
-128 NSQDEDS
+128 
-135 IGSTVFEKDT
+135 
-145 ELFKPLERFGM
+145 
-156 DVFANAPSTFTP
+156 
-168 AMDIAIPSHY
+168 MDIAIPNHY
-178 ILGVGDQLSIQ
+178 VLGVGDQLSIQ
-189 IYGKENAEYVLPITR
+189 IYGKENAEYNLPITR

-213 GPIKIVG
+213 GPIKIAG
-220 LAFAEMKNFL
+220 LAFAEMKSFL
-230 VEKIQQRIIGVNV
+230 TEKIQQRIIGVNV

-371 AYPQSTMIERYN
+371 AYPQSTMVERYN
-383 RQNLRSIINV
+383 KQNLRSIVNV
-393 DLTNSE
+393 DLTNVE
-399 ARKQALQSGDY
+399 ARKQKLKSGDY

-420 EKSITVIGAVTRP
+420 EKSITVIGAVSRP
-433 GKYQWQQDI
+433 GKYQWQENI

-461 SYGLVVRQ
+461 SYGLVIRQ
-469 KDDARNIE
+469 KDAARNIE
-477 VLQFNLAKALNSSA
+477 VLQFNLAKAINDHTDNST
-491 NDSSNNLILQPTD
+491 DNLTLQPSD
-504 KVLIFSNVTKSVDEQ
+504 KVLIFSNVTKSVDEK

-531 LFAKERQEAKTSH
+531 LFAKERQDAKTLH

-552 YGGNSTQRSS
+552 YGGSSTQRSTTS
-562 TDFEADEAENL
+562 AEDDEAERL
-573 MNQSLVQITNS
+573 MNQSLVQITNN

-622 LVEVDGQVKFPGIY
+622 LLEVDGQVKFPGIY

-659 LARAEVTR
+659 LARAEITR
-667 NEITISGASKTS
+667 NELTVEGATKIS

-688 KQDETFDI
+688 KGDKSFDI

-705 VHKIPSW
+705 VHKIPAW

-745 GGLTKYAH
+745 GGLTQYAH
-753 LDGSVFTR
+753 PDGSVFTR
-761 EKLKALEKQN
+761 EKLKALEKKN

-794 VSYSDAQKL
+794 ASYDDAQKL
-803 LADITDLEPVGR
+803 LADITELEPVGR
-815 LVINLPRLMAS
+815 LVIDLPHLMAS
-826 DNTEVLLEGGDV
+826 DSNEVLLEGGDV

-851 GQVQVGSSHLFNS
+851 GQVQVGSSHLYNS
-864 GLSAEDYIA
+864 VMSAEDYIA
-873 QSGGVKKRADEDRVY
+873 QSGGVKKRADEERIY
-888 VISADGSIKM
+888 VISASGSIKM
-898 LEQSNWFAGAADSSL
+898 LEQSNWFTGAANSSL

-940 IYNAAVAV
+940 IYNTAVAF

>member
-1 MISSFLLL
+1 
-9 RLIKSCFN
+9 
-17 QSTLTDKLHAAL
+17 
-29 LLNLSSVPR
+29 
-38 IYRKKYAPM
+38 M
-47 IHFIRLLTSLLVAFT
+47 IHFIRLLTSLLVVFT
-62 LSFNAL
+62 FSFNAL
-68 AAQISQQQIE
+68 AAQISQQQIA

-96 VDLNAV
+96 VDLNSV
-102 MGQISGGGQ
+102 MGQISGSNQ
-111 QTQPSSTPVTP
+111 QTQLSSTPITP
-122 RQTGLN
+122 RDTTEN
-128 NSQDEDS
+128 NIRNQDEDS
-135 IGSTVFEKDT
+135 FFEDDNA
-145 ELFKPLERFGM
+145 LFKPLERFGM
-156 DVFANAPSTFTP
+156 DVFSNAPSTFTP
-168 AMDIAIPSHY
+168 TMDIAIPNHY
-178 ILGVGDQLSIQ
+178 VLGVGDQLSIQ
-189 IYGKENAEYVLPITR
+189 VYGKENAEYVLPITR

-220 LAFAEMKNFL
+220 LSFSEMKKFL
-230 VEKIQQRIIGVNV
+230 TEKIQQRIIGVNV

-301 VVQTVDLYDLL
+301 IVQTVDLYDLL

-331 PTQSQS
+331 PTQSKS

-360 VIEMAGGLLPS
+360 VIAMAGGLLPS

-383 RQNLRSIINV
+383 NQNLRSIINV
-393 DLTNSE
+393 DLTDNA
-399 ARKQALQSGDY
+399 ARKQELKSGDY
-410 IRVLK
+410 VRVLK

-420 EKSITVIGAVTRP
+420 EQSITVIGAVTRP
-433 GKYQWQQDI
+433 GKYQWQQGI

-461 SYGLVVRQ
+461 SYGLIVRQ

-477 VLQFNLAKALNSSA
+477 VLQFNLARALSITTENSV
-491 NDSSNNLILQPTD
+491 DNLMLLPSD
-504 KVLIFSNVTKSVDEQ
+504 KILIFSNVTKSVDEK
-519 ISLDELAFTQEQ
+519 ISLDELAFTKEQ
-531 LFAKERQEAKTSH
+531 LFAKERQQAKTSYDE
-544 KEEAFWKK
+544 KSFWKK
-552 YGGNSTQRSS
+552 YGGSSSQRSS
-562 TDFEADEAENL
+562 ATAEDEEAERL
-573 MNQSLVQITNS
+573 ANQSLVEITNT
-584 AVNGQ
+584 VDRT

-636 PLAKNAKVS
+636 PLAQNAKIS

-651 GGVNESAY
+651 GGVKESAY
-659 LARAEVTR
+659 LTRAEVTR
-667 NEITISGASKTS
+667 NTFTAEGATKVS
-679 LDVDLGLAL
+679 LDVDLDLAL
-688 KQDETFDI
+688 KEDKSFDI

-705 VHKIPSW
+705 VHKIPAW

-739 DLVAKA
+739 DLVTKA
-745 GGLTKYAH
+745 GGLTQYAH
-753 LDGSVFTR
+753 PDGSVFTR
-761 EKLKALEKQN
+761 KKLKELEKQN

-780 IEMASKSLTEQGTS
+780 IEMASKSLTDQGTS
-794 VSYSDAQKL
+794 TSYDDAQKL
-803 LADITDLEPVGR
+803 LADITELEPVGR
-815 LVINLPRLMAS
+815 LVINLPRLMNS
-826 DNTEVLLEGGDV
+826 NSEEVLLEGGDV
-838 LYVPTKKN
+838 LFVPTKKN

-851 GQVQVGSSHLFNS
+851 GQVQVGSSHLYNS
-864 GLSAEDYIA
+864 AMTAEDYIA
-873 QSGGVKKRADEDRVY
+873 QSGGIKKRADEERIY
-888 VISADGSIKM
+888 VISASGSIKM
-898 LEQSNWFAGAADSSL
+898 IEQSNWFAGTADTSL

-925 EYMNDLTL
+925 EYMSDLTL

>member
-1 MISSFLLL
+1 
-9 RLIKSCFN
+9 
-17 QSTLTDKLHAAL
+17 
-29 LLNLSSVPR
+29 
-38 IYRKKYAPM
+38 M
-47 IHFIRLLTSLLVAFT
+47 IHFIRLLTSLFVVFT
-62 LSFNAL
+62 FSFNAL
-68 AAQISQQQIE
+68 AAQISQQQIA

-96 VDLNAV
+96 VDLNSV
-102 MGQISGGGQ
+102 MGQISGSNQ
-111 QTQPSSTPVTP
+111 QTQLSSTPITP
-122 RQTGLN
+122 RDTTEN
-128 NSQDEDS
+128 NIRNQDEDS
-135 IGSTVFEKDT
+135 FFEDDNA
-145 ELFKPLERFGM
+145 LFKPLERFGM
-156 DVFANAPSTFTP
+156 DVFSNAPSTFTP
-168 AMDIAIPSHY
+168 TMDIAIPNHY
-178 ILGVGDQLSIQ
+178 VLGVGDQLSIQ
-189 IYGKENAEYVLPITR
+189 VYGKENAEYVLPITR

-220 LAFAEMKNFL
+220 LSFSEMKKFL
-230 VEKIQQRIIGVNV
+230 TEKIQQRIIGVNV

-301 VVQTVDLYDLL
+301 IVQTVDLYDLL

-331 PTQSQS
+331 PTQSKS

-360 VIEMAGGLLPS
+360 VIAMAGGLLPS

-383 RQNLRSIINV
+383 NQNLRSIINV
-393 DLTNSE
+393 DLTDSA
-399 ARKQALQSGDY
+399 ARKQKLKSGDY

-420 EKSITVIGAVTRP
+420 EQSITVIGAVTRP
-433 GKYQWQQDI
+433 GKYQWQQGI

-461 SYGLVVRQ
+461 SYGLIVRQ

-477 VLQFNLAKALNSSA
+477 VLQFNLARALNLSVENSV
-491 NDSSNNLILQPTD
+491 DNLMLLPSD
-504 KVLIFSNVTKSVDEQ
+504 KILIFSNVTKSVDEK
-519 ISLDELAFTQEQ
+519 ISLDELAFTKEQ
-531 LFAKERQEAKTSH
+531 LFAKERQQAKTSYDE
-544 KEEAFWKK
+544 KSFWKK
-552 YGGNSTQRSS
+552 YGGSSSQRSS
-562 TDFEADEAENL
+562 ATAEDEEAERL
-573 MNQSLVQITNS
+573 ANQSLVEITNT
-584 AVNGQ
+584 VDRT

-636 PLAKNAKVS
+636 PLAQNAKIS

-651 GGVNESAY
+651 GGVKESAY
-659 LARAEVTR
+659 LTRAEVTR
-667 NEITISGASKTS
+667 NTFTAEGATKVS
-679 LDVDLGLAL
+679 LDVDLDLAL
-688 KQDETFDI
+688 KEDKSFDI

-705 VHKIPSW
+705 VHKIPAW
-712 SENHVVELR
+712 SENHIVELR

-739 DLVAKA
+739 DLVTKA
-745 GGLTKYAH
+745 GGLTQYAH
-753 LDGSVFTR
+753 PDGSVFTR
-761 EKLKALEKQN
+761 KKLKELEKQN

-780 IEMASKSLTEQGTS
+780 IEMASKSLTDQGTS
-794 VSYSDAQKL
+794 TSYDDAQKL
-803 LADITDLEPVGR
+803 LSDITELEPVGR
-815 LVINLPRLMAS
+815 LVINLPRLMNS
-826 DNTEVLLEGGDV
+826 NNDEVLLEGGDV
-838 LYVPTKKN
+838 LFVPTKKN

-851 GQVQVGSSHLFNS
+851 GQVQVGSSHLYNS
-864 GLSAEDYIA
+864 AMTAEDYIA
-873 QSGGVKKRADEDRVY
+873 QSGGIKKRADEERIY
-888 VISADGSIKM
+888 VISASGSIKM
-898 LEQSNWFAGAADSSL
+898 IEQSNWFAGTADTSL

-925 EYMNDLTL
+925 EYMSDLTL

>member
-1 MISSFLLL
+1 
-9 RLIKSCFN
+9 
-17 QSTLTDKLHAAL
+17 
-29 LLNLSSVPR
+29 
-38 IYRKKYAPM
+38 M
-47 IHFIRLLTSLLVAFT
+47 IHFIRLLTSLLVVFT
-62 LSFNAL
+62 FSFNAL
-68 AAQISQQQIE
+68 AAQISQQQIA

-96 VDLNAV
+96 VDLNSV
-102 MGQISGGGQ
+102 MGQISGSNQ
-111 QTQPSSTPVTP
+111 QTQLSSTPITP
-122 RQTGLN
+122 RDTTEN
-128 NSQDEDS
+128 NIKNQDEDS
-135 IGSTVFEKDT
+135 FFEDDSA
-145 ELFKPLERFGM
+145 LFKPLERFGM
-156 DVFANAPSTFTP
+156 DVFSNAPSTFTP
-168 AMDIAIPSHY
+168 TMDIAIPNHY
-178 ILGVGDQLSIQ
+178 VLGVGDQLSIQ
-189 IYGKENAEYVLPITR
+189 VYGKENAEYVLSITR

-220 LAFAEMKNFL
+220 LSFSEMKKFL
-230 VEKIQQRIIGVNV
+230 TEKIQQRIIGVNV

-301 VVQTVDLYDLL
+301 IVQTVDLYDLL

-331 PTQSQS
+331 PTQSKS

-360 VIEMAGGLLPS
+360 VIAMAGGLLPS

-383 RQNLRSIINV
+383 NQNLRSIINV
-393 DLTNSE
+393 DLTDSA
-399 ARKQALQSGDY
+399 ARKQELKSGDY
-410 IRVLK
+410 VRVLK

-420 EKSITVIGAVTRP
+420 EQSITVIGAVTRP
-433 GKYQWQQDI
+433 GKYQWQQGI

-449 SLDSHIL
+449 NLDSHIL

-461 SYGLVVRQ
+461 SYGLIVRQ

-477 VLQFNLAKALNSSA
+477 VLQFNLARALSITTENSV
-491 NDSSNNLILQPTD
+491 DNLMLLPSD
-504 KVLIFSNVTKSVDEQ
+504 KILIFSNVTKSVDEK
-519 ISLDELAFTQEQ
+519 ISLDELAFTKEQ
-531 LFAKERQEAKTSH
+531 LFAKERQQAKTSYDE
-544 KEEAFWKK
+544 KSFWKK
-552 YGGNSTQRSS
+552 YGGSSSQRSS
-562 TDFEADEAENL
+562 ATAEDEEAERL
-573 MNQSLVQITNS
+573 ANQSLVEITNT
-584 AVNGQ
+584 VDRT

-636 PLAKNAKVS
+636 PLAQNAKIS

-651 GGVNESAY
+651 GGVKESAY
-659 LARAEVTR
+659 LTRAEVTR
-667 NEITISGASKTS
+667 NTFTAEGATKVS
-679 LDVDLGLAL
+679 LDVDLDLAL
-688 KQDETFDI
+688 KEDKSFDI

-705 VHKIPSW
+705 VHKIPAW
-712 SENHVVELR
+712 SENHIVELR

-739 DLVAKA
+739 DLVTKA
-745 GGLTKYAH
+745 GGLTQYAH
-753 LDGSVFTR
+753 PDGSVFTR
-761 EKLKALEKQN
+761 QKLKELERQN

-780 IEMASKSLTEQGTS
+780 IEMASKSLTDQGTS
-794 VSYSDAQKL
+794 TSYDDAQKL
-803 LADITDLEPVGR
+803 LSDITELEPVGR
-815 LVINLPRLMAS
+815 LVINLPNLMNSNS
-826 DNTEVLLEGGDV
+826 DEVLLEGGDV
-838 LYVPTKKN
+838 LFVPTKKN

-851 GQVQVGSSHLFNS
+851 GQVQVGSSHLYNS
-864 GLSAEDYIA
+864 AMTAEDYIA
-873 QSGGVKKRADEDRVY
+873 QSGGIKKRADEERIY
-888 VISADGSIKM
+888 VISASGSIKM
-898 LEQSNWFAGAADSSL
+898 IEQSNWFAGTADTSL

-925 EYMNDLTL
+925 EYMSDLTL